1 MTDVKSI
8 KIVADSS
15 ADILAL
21 DGIPFSSAP
30 LKIKTAENE
39 YVDDASLDVFGMVK
53 DLKSYKGRSGTS
65 CPNPEDWL
73 AAFED
78 YQNVFCI
85 TITATLSGSYN
96 SCMIAK
102 AEYEAQHPDRR
113 VFVLNSLSTGP
124 EMYLIVEK
132 FKSLVESGVDFT
144 EACEKASEY
153 SKSTGLLFML
163 ESLKNLANNG
173 RVSHI
178 VAKMAG
184 LLGIRLVGK
193 ASDKGDLEPIG
204 KCRGEAKALE
214 CMIDSLKN
222 EGFTKG
228 RVKISHC
235 FNEEAANRFKSMILK
250 TFPEA
255 SVEIYNCRALVG
267 FYAELG
273 GMLVGFEK
281 M

>member
-1 MTDVKSI
+1 MTDLKSVKI
-8 KIVADSS
+8 IADSS
-15 ADILAL
+15 SDIFNL
-21 DGIPFSSAP
+21 DGMSFASAP
-30 LKIKTAENE
+30 LKIKTAEKE
-39 YVDDASLDVFGMVK
+39 YVDDDSLDVYGMVH
-53 DLKSYKGRSGTS
+53 DLKAYKGRSGTS

-78 YQNVFCI
+78 YENVFCI

-102 AEYEAQHPDRR
+102 AEYERLYPERR
-113 VFVLNSLSTGP
+113 VFVVNSLSTGP

-132 FKSLVESGVDFT
+132 FKELLENGAEFSV
-144 EACEKASEY
+144 ACDKAVEY
-153 SKSTGLLFML
+153 SKKTGLLFML

-173 RVSHI
+173 RVSPI

-193 ASDKGDLEPIG
+193 ASEKGDLEPIG
-204 KCRGEAKALE
+204 KCRGESKALE
-214 CMIDSLKN
+214 CMLDALKN
-222 EGFTKG
+222 EGYIGG

-235 FNEEAANRFKSMILK
+235 FNEDAANKFKAIINAN
-250 TFPEA
+250 FPEA
-255 SVEIYNCRALVG
+255 AVEIYNCRGLVG

-281 M
+281 K